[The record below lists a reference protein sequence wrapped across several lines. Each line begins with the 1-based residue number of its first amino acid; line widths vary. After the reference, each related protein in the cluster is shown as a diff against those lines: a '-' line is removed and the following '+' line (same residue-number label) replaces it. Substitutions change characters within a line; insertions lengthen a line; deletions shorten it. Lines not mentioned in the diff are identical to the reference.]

1 MNLNLYV
8 NASEKNKIGKTLT
21 NTLTIQGTLKE
32 ETNLINPSI
41 VVEGDDFS
49 QYNYAYIPKF
59 KRKYFIESMDVIRK
73 NLWRLNLRVDVLDS
87 FKTQILAQH
96 VILSGSEENG
106 ANDYLSGQQ
115 WVPKVKSLTDIINFS
130 SGLLDSGEYI
140 LITAGG

>member
-8 NASEKNKIGKTLT
+8 NSSEKNKIGKTLT
-21 NTLTIQGTLKE
+21 NSITLQGTLRE

-87 FKTQILAQH
+87 FKTSILAQN
-96 VILSGSEENG
+96 VILAGSEENG
-106 ANDYLSGQQ
+106 ANDYLTGEQ